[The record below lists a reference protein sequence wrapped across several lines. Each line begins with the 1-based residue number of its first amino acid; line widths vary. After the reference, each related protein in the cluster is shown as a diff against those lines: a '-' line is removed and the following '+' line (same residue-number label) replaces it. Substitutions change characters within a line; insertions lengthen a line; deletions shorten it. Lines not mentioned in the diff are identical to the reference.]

1 MQTPFVSCSGVSW
14 LKLKLAPRN
23 LNAPLLCRFSAL
35 KYSGF
40 WFGRDR
46 ESVAELN
53 MGVRCMMGL
62 MVSRAAATA
71 ALVRGGAVC
80 WLDSFIPSVDREF
93 SENSAK
99 VHTHVGRSH
108 AGKRH
113 SPSRDITSSLT
124 MYAYG
129 PVRCPPEISTS

>member
-1 MQTPFVSCSGVSW
+1 MSW

-35 KYSGF
+35 KHSGF

-46 ESVAELN
+46 ESVVELK

-62 MVSRAAATA
+62 MVSRAAATD

-80 WLDSFIPSVDREF
+80 
-93 SENSAK
+93 
-99 VHTHVGRSH
+99 
-108 AGKRH
+108 
-113 SPSRDITSSLT
+113 
-124 MYAYG
+124 
-129 PVRCPPEISTS
+129 

>member
-1 MQTPFVSCSGVSW
+1 
-14 LKLKLAPRN
+14 
-23 LNAPLLCRFSAL
+23 
-35 KYSGF
+35 
-40 WFGRDR
+40 
-46 ESVAELN
+46 

-80 WLDSFIPSVDREF
+80 WLDSFISSVDREF

-129 PVRCPPEISTS
+129 PVRYPPEISTSLATSSVDSEAQFAAVGRWRGTAFRVCYGKLGRGRSDKPAWAYMTERVTVT